1 MSFTYYKVMIVLL
14 TVFIGSSG
22 RPVAQ
27 SMIVCT
33 PTKVAGIVS
42 GLLRSP
48 CSETSQEFS
57 SYKVDYEER
66 FLYKHQR
73 QFWLQNNSRGLHIHA
88 CQYDLSL

>member
-1 MSFTYYKVMIVLL
+1 MSFSYYKVLIVLL
-14 TVFIGSSG
+14 TVLIGSSG

-48 CSETSQEFS
+48 CSETMQQSVVIQCRLRRKGYILVSQ
-57 SYKVDYEER
+57 KN
-66 FLYKHQR
+66 LAPK
-73 QFWLQNNSRGLHIHA
+73 QF
-88 CQYDLSL
+88 